1 MCSPNDFSLAHTG
14 HQPPSRF
21 RYGFVLV
28 FCSALAVWHHAAV
41 AEIYS
46 CRDASGRLITSDRPI
61 PECADRALTV
71 RKNVGQVAR
80 EIPRPLTPEERKK
93 ALQEEEKR
101 KQEILAEEEQRKH
114 ERYLLAHYRNEDD
127 LERDRKEK
135 LAAVR
140 EKIRIG
146 NEQIQFLNKLLRELE
161 AERQQK
167 SNISP
172 SEASFYENRA
182 SSLKA
187 SLQRNQTLNQSY
199 EAELGKINEQFDTV
213 LQQYREIIA
222 SKKRSP

>member
-1 MCSPNDFSLAHTG
+1 MHAPADISPCASVPGTSYNTRLRWLCTLL
-14 HQPPSRF
+14 
-21 RYGFVLV
+21 FVLLQQ
-28 FCSALAVWHHAAV
+28 AQ

-46 CRDASGRLITSDRPI
+46 CKDATGRLITSDRPI

-71 RKNVGQVAR
+71 RKNVGQAPR
-80 EIPRPLTPEERKK
+80 EIPRPLTPDERKR
-93 ALQEEEKR
+93 ATEEEEKR
-101 KQEILAEEEQRKH
+101 KQEAIAAEEQKKQ
-114 ERYLLAHYRNEDD
+114 ERYLLAHYRNEEA

-146 NEQIQFLNKLLRELE
+146 NEQIQFINKLLSDLE

-167 SNISP
+167 TNISP
-172 SEASFYENRA
+172 SEHAFYENRA
-182 SSLKA
+182 NSLKA
-187 SLQRNQTLNQSY
+187 SMQKSQTQNKSY

-222 SKKRSP
+222 AKKR